1 MRQLLLNCGIETY
14 DEAEIF
20 WDSEVVGDHSIF
32 HYGQG
37 TSTRSAY
44 LWSTNALTPFVFADG
59 DTPVYPG
66 NMRVLVINPNAP
78 NKDAAEAFIAML
90 TSMEYGVMR
99 DYVLHADATE
109 PYNQRPYTITG
120 DMIEQWQ
127 GATSAIWISTNDPL
141 QSDAFTAQART
152 LIERYAAGQLNDHM
166 FLIKLNETASMV
178 ESEVR

>member
-1 MRQLLLNCGIETY
+1 
-14 DEAEIF
+14 
-20 WDSEVVGDHSIF
+20 
-32 HYGQG
+32 
-37 TSTRSAY
+37 
-44 LWSTNALTPFVFADG
+44 
-59 DTPVYPG
+59 
-66 NMRVLVINPNAP
+66 
-78 NKDAAEAFIAML
+78 
-90 TSMEYGVMR
+90 MR

-120 DMIEQWQ
+120 DMIEKWQ

-141 QSDAFTAQART
+141 QSDAFITQART